1 MSISVETETHLN
13 NQIEDQK
20 KQINTKDQQLEQERK
35 KKSPYKDWIQLDRNI
50 GIDALYSLMC
60 NHPTSAKIFLLFIK
74 FIGNSN
80 SVIISN
86 TLLQELS
93 GLKKSAVYGALQYL
107 QEHNL
112 VAYTVNPEICWHS
125 YGNRVKTAEFN
136 AKVVIDAQIDGKKI
150 ADYLKNQ
157 KKIFAPSISASSA
170 SNIEVK
176 STIEEPIQDEL
187 PF

>member
-1 MSISVETETHLN
+1 M
-13 NQIEDQK
+13 
-20 KQINTKDQQLEQERK
+20 
-35 KKSPYKDWIQLDRNI
+35 
-50 GIDALYSLMC
+50 
-60 NHPTSAKIFLLFIK
+60 
-74 FIGNSN
+74 
-80 SVIISN
+80 
-86 TLLQELS
+86 
-93 GLKKSAVYGALQYL
+93 
-107 QEHNL
+107 
-112 VAYTVNPEICWHS
+112 
-125 YGNRVKTAEFN
+125 KTAEFN